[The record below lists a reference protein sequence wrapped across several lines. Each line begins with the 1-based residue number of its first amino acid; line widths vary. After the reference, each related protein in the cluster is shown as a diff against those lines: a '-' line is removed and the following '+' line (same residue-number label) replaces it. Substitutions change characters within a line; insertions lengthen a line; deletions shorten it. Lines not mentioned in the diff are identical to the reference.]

1 MTSFKVPAE
10 GSAADRRAYA
20 EWLDLCKRI
29 EDTTALG
36 AFETPEQKDS
46 RKKRLQG
53 DFVAFCKYYFADFI
67 DADFGWFHKKAIA
80 EIEKDKTIKI
90 VLEWP
95 REHAKSIFAD
105 VFTAMYLYARGEV
118 DGLLLISN
126 TFDKAKVLLGDLQ
139 AQFVSNV
146 RFINDYGDQAKNGSW
161 TEGNF
166 MTTEGVG
173 FWAMGRGQSA
183 RGIRRASK
191 RPNICFFDDMDDDS
205 IIHNETLVDKALDW
219 ALKSVYPAMSLKGFR
234 AIWLGNRIAKR
245 SILAKY
251 VGDYEIGKPIR
262 EGIVHIKVFAIENPR
277 THAKAD
283 FNNGRPAWKERYT
296 LEQLKAMSDA
306 IGRSNFGA
314 EYMHEHLTKGK
325 LFKPEWQYWFKTPPL
340 KHFDGIVTYGD
351 SSLGEKSDYKAVFTL
366 GIFNLKY
373 GYPYKFHVLD
383 VFCQQTTSKL
393 FVNHFF
399 EMYERYR
406 ELSEYWIESNALQK
420 HGAWKLLK
428 QDFEAEEKIRGYVL
442 PIRPDDTKK
451 ANKEA
456 RIEAEV
462 GIFERGIVSW
472 AEEKRGKKDFD
483 IAWEQF
489 TLFPEGKNDDAP
501 DAFVGAKDKV
511 QKRQGHANFRPRT
524 GRYQT
529 SDERRIL

>member
-1 MTSFKVPAE
+1 MISYKVPPQGTAQ
-10 GSAADRRAYA
+10 DRRAYQ

-36 AFETPEQKDS
+36 AYETPEQKEE
-46 RKKRLQG
+46 RKKRLQT

-67 DADFGWFHKKAIA
+67 DSEFGWFHKKAIA
-80 EIEKDKTIKI
+80 AIEADKSIKI

-183 RGIRRASK
+183 RGIRRAAK
-191 RPNICFFDDMDDDS
+191 RPNICFFDDMDDDQ
-205 IIHNETLVDKALDW
+205 IIHNEALVDKALDW

-251 VGDYEIGKPIR
+251 VGDYEAGKPIR
-262 EGIVHIKVFAIENPR
+262 EGITHIKVYAIENPR
-277 THAKAD
+277 THAKSD
-283 FNNGRPAWKERYT
+283 FHKGRPAWKERYT
-296 LEQLKAMSDA
+296 LAQLKEMCDA
-306 IGRSNFGA
+306 IGETNFGA
-314 EYMHEHLTKGK
+314 EYMHEHITRGK
-325 LFKPEWQYWFKTPPL
+325 LFKPEWQYWFKTPPI
-340 KHFDGIVTYGD
+340 KHFDSIVSYGD
-351 SSLGEKSDYKAVFTL
+351 SSLGEKSDYKAIVTL
-366 GIFNLKY
+366 GVLNPKY
-373 GYPYKFHVLD
+373 NYPYKYHVLD

-393 FVNHFF
+393 FVSHFF
-399 EMYERYR
+399 DLYERFGA
-406 ELSEYWIESNALQK
+406 LSDYWIESNALQK
-420 HGAWKLLK
+420 HSAWKLLI
-428 QDFEAEEKIRGYVL
+428 QDFEAEEKIRKYVL
-442 PIRPDDTKK
+442 PIRPDDSKK
-451 ANKEA
+451 ANKVA

-462 GIFERGIVSW
+462 GVFERGLVSW
-472 AEEKRGKKDFD
+472 AEEKRGKKDFEVG
-483 IAWEQF
+483 WEQF
-489 TLFPEGKNDDAP
+489 TGFPEAKNDDTP
-501 DAFVGAKDKV
+501 DAFVGAREKAQNK
-511 QKRQGHANFRPRT
+511 QGRSNFRPRT
-524 GRYQT
+524 GNYQT
-529 SDERRIL
+529 SDDRRIL